1 MLKNEIN
8 KKYNLWLEKVTKSDE
23 LYKQLNEIKQDDQ
36 AIHDAFYR
44 DLEFGTGG
52 LRGII
57 GAGTNRVNVYTIAK
71 ASQGLASYVI
81 KNFPKDRRGIAIS
94 YDSRIKSDLFAKVS
108 AEVFAANGIKT
119 YIYPELMPTPCLSFA
134 VRELSLSAG
143 IMVTASHNPARY
155 NGYKVYG
162 ADGCQITEKAAS
174 DIYQLIQNTDI
185 FEGVKKVDFETARQ
199 NNIISYISS
208 EVYDKYIESVKN
220 QSLICEDQKIDKN
233 VSIVYSPL
241 NGAGLKPVLRALSE
255 TGFDNITVVE
265 EQRNPDGNFPTCS
278 YPNPEV
284 EQALSLSIEYAKKV
298 DAELVLATDPDCD
311 RVGIAVKKG
320 SGEYRL
326 MSGNETGLVLI
337 EYIASQRMT
346 QNTLPKDPVIVKTI
360 VTTELAKSVAAEY
373 GIKTIDVLTGFKFI
387 GEQVG
392 ILEANGKTESFVF
405 GLEDSFGYL
414 CGSYVR
420 DKDGVVGAVLIA
432 EMFAFYRS
440 KGIDIIDVLEGIYK
454 RHGYCLNS
462 IYSFDLEGEKGFVRM
477 REIMS
482 SLRQDIEEF
491 LGFEIIEKTDYIDGI
506 DGLPQSDVVK
516 FTLSNGC
523 TVIARPSGT
532 EPKLKAYVSVMSRN
546 LENAKQIEL
555 EVTKKIN
562 EFFS

>member
-1 MLKNEIN
+1 MLKNEIV

-23 LYKQLNEIKQDDQ
+23 LYKELVEIKGDDHKIQ
-36 AIHDAFYR
+36 DAFYR

-71 ASQGLASYVI
+71 ASQGLANYVVQ
-81 KNFPKDRRGIAIS
+81 NFPEDKRGIAIS
-94 YDSRIKSDLFAKVS
+94 YDSRIKSDLFANVS

-162 ADGCQITEKAAS
+162 ADGCQITEKAAA
-174 DIYQLIQNTDI
+174 DIYQSIQNTDI
-185 FEGVKKVDFETARQ
+185 FEGVKKIDFETARQ
-199 NNIISYISS
+199 NNVISYISS
-208 EVYDKYIESVKN
+208 EIYDKYIKNVKN
-220 QSLICEDQKIDKN
+220 QCLNLDNKDINRN

-241 NGAGLKPVLRALSE
+241 NGAGLKPVLRALCE
-255 TGFDNITVVE
+255 TGFNNITVVE
-265 EQRNPDGNFPTCS
+265 EQRNPNGNFPTCS

-284 EQALSLSIEYAKKV
+284 EDALSLSIEYAKRV
-298 DAELVLATDPDCD
+298 DAKLVLATDPDCD
-311 RVGIAVKKG
+311 RVGVAVKG
-320 SGEYRL
+320 RSGEYRL
-326 MSGNETGLVLI
+326 LSGNETGLVLL
-337 EYIASQRMT
+337 EYIASQKSA

-360 VTTELAKSVAAEY
+360 VTCELAKSVAAEY

-432 EMFAFYRS
+432 EMFAYYKS
-440 KGIDIIDVLEGIYK
+440 QGVEILDVLEGIYK

-482 SLRQDIEEF
+482 SLRQNIVKF
-491 LGFEIIEKTDYIDGI
+491 LGFEITQKTDYLDGI
-506 DGLPQSDVVK
+506 DGLPKSDVLK
-516 FTLSNGC
+516 FMLSDKC
-523 TVIARPSGT
+523 SVIVRPSGT
-532 EPKLKAYVSVMSRN
+532 EPKLKAYVSIMSKN
-546 LENAKQIEL
+546 LEQAKQIEL
-555 EVTKKIN
+555 EVAKKIN